1 MDLALNSLASHTVVS
16 AALCQGAQILH
27 VGSFLNKSGHFF
39 GENTGKFQGFVILSS
54 LCDLDQS
61 VIDLFAKQLNNTL
74 NLHLITNRPDGLG
87 QLLWEEF
94 A

>member
-1 MDLALNSLASHTVVS
+1 M
-16 AALCQGAQILH
+16 
-27 VGSFLNKSGHFF
+27 GSFLKKYGHFF
-39 GENTGKFQGFVILSS
+39 GEYTGKFQGFVILSF

-87 QLLWEEF
+87 QLFWEEF